1 MAEGKK
7 HHSYLCSS
15 AGWEH
20 FIKEAS
26 TSDDA
31 AAKALQIELD
41 NGDSNK
47 FVVGA
52 VICVVPI
59 HLDHQETKF
68 VYAPVVL
75 ADIGMH
81 KYADELVKAI
91 DSDTGGRNKDGEGE
105 D

>member
-7 HHSYLCSS
+7 HYSYLCSS

-26 TSDDA
+26 TPDDA

-47 FVVGA
+47 FIVGA
-52 VICVVPI
+52 VILCFVIQLVPP
-59 HLDHQETKF
+59 HPT
-68 VYAPVVL
+68 
-75 ADIGMH
+75 
-81 KYADELVKAI
+81 
-91 DSDTGGRNKDGEGE
+91 
-105 D
+105 